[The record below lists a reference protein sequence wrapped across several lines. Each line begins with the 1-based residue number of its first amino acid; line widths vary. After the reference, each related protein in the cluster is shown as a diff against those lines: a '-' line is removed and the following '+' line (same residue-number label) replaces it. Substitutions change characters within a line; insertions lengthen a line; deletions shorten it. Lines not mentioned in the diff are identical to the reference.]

1 MTKVLFIVGSLRQG
15 SFNQQLAAQAE
26 KVLEGKAEVSY
37 LDWKDIPV
45 FSQEL
50 ETPVLQLFKLLVML
64 FWPQMRFGSSRQY
77 TTPAFLAQ

>member
-77 TTPAFLAQ
+77 TTPTFLAQ